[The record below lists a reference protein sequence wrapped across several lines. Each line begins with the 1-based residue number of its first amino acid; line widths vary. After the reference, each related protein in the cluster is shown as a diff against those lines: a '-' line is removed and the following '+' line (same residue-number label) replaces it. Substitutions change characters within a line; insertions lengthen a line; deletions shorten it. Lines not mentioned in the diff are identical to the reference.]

1 MIQVYGRFDPFAEE
15 VASEPLREARQQFGA
30 SLGTGAPE
38 TLEEMAQALLE
49 LLRGAAV
56 NQGVTLPARQGIYMA
71 PIPAD
76 CEQAIV
82 LITGWNPTPAGDTT
96 TTTICKP
103 WRWLAPMS
111 VIITRCT
118 PAIPPAAAA
127 RTSKL
132 VEKQQNPGPLK
143 TVSSEQLHA
152 AARIASDDA
161 EILLEVVNRLGE
173 IGADTSLVTNP
184 PSGGFQTAEL
194 NVSLVSGSSF
204 L

>member
-1 MIQVYGRFDPFAEE
+1 VTQVYGRFDPFAEE
-15 VASEPLREARQQFGA
+15 AASEPLKDARQQFGA

-56 NQGVTLPARQGIYMA
+56 NRGITLPARQGIYMA

-82 LITGWNPTPAGDTT
+82 LFTGWNPTPLGDTT

-118 PAIPPAAAA
+118 PAIPPAASSRAA
-127 RTSKL
+127 KL
-132 VEKQQNPGPLK
+132 TERQPAALS
-143 TVSSEQLHA
+143 TVSTSQLSA
-152 AARIASDDA
+152 AAKISSDDA
-161 EILLEVVNRLGE
+161 EVLLEVVNRLGE
-173 IGADTSLVTNP
+173 IGADTTLAANP
-184 PSGGFQTAEL
+184 PSGAYQTVEL